1 MCVRVWVG
9 LYVCVRVCVVACM
22 GGFVRVCACVCVRV
36 LVSLID
42 FEPNISVKTL
52 NIKKKII
59 TAEGN
64 VIKTRFYLFFD
75 ARRK

>member
-1 MCVRVWVG
+1 VCWC
-9 LYVCVRVCVVACM
+9 VCVCACGCVC
-22 GGFVRVCACVCVRV
+22 VRVCACVYERV

-59 TAEGN
+59 TSNG
-64 VIKTRFYLFFD
+64 T
-75 ARRK
+75 